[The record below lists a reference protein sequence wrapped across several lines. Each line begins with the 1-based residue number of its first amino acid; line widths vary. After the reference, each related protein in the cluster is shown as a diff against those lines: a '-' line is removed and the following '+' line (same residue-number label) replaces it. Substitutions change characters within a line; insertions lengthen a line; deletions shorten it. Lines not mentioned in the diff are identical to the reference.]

1 MGSMVLAGGASTQ
14 SRGRRPLPP
23 GAVRGETIAARG
35 VTETVRFDFE
45 DGHHER
51 RELLSWMGG
60 QAGLLFGASSDLLQL
75 PFDTFHLRETHGSY
89 GHFAEYILADALG
102 EVFDGYLASSDMAC
116 RFFQSGG
123 EACAAAVRIA
133 RAATGRDAIATS
145 GYHGAATDFAHRPEI
160 TGFTRADLE
169 LHRRFDFGHVDEMH
183 LAVRGYLDDGRP
195 AYSVPGHEYDLAVM
209 RSSACIMVEIPA
221 WDDEVD
227 ISTFLRAC
235 RSRADEYGIPL
246 IIDDVVCGFR
256 LALAGSCERYGVK
269 ADMVVLGKA
278 MSATGCVSA
287 LVGRADLVGRLGQD
301 VFYSTTFGGAPGP
314 CSVAAAM
321 VRWLVK
327 YREEVYG
334 KTTIHQ
340 SINIGEYVLIEP
352 GHLAT
357 IGRALKDGLN
367 ARGVKCIGQPERSI
381 VVFDTD
387 DEWLT
392 WCGRMIER
400 GVMIHRPNFP
410 TMAHTL
416 ADVEKTLRAVEAIR

>member
-1 MGSMVLAGGASTQ
+1 MDNKLTSFIPKPSTTGPLNTTASRQSAPKVQGAYNFLGVLGFLTLALSLVFVASAFVYRQIILSDIYKPCADNGTCGLAESLKRDRQ
-14 SRGRRPLPP
+14 NLG
-23 GAVRGETIAARG
+23 VET
-35 VTETVRFDFE
+35 
-45 DGHHER
+45 
-51 RELLSWMGG
+51 L
-60 QAGLLFGASSDLLQL
+60 
-75 PFDTFHLRETHGSY
+75 
-89 GHFAEYILADALG
+89 
-102 EVFDGYLASSDMAC
+102 
-116 RFFQSGG
+116 
-123 EACAAAVRIA
+123 
-133 RAATGRDAIATS
+133 
-145 GYHGAATDFAHRPEI
+145 
-160 TGFTRADLE
+160 TRAKRLE
-169 LHRRFDFGHVDEMH
+169 MKTANGDSLLNQHIIISPLFRQVLNTLTTEGMSYRQFDFGHVDEMH

-195 AYSVPGHEYDLAVM
+195 AYSIPGHEYAALAAT

-221 WDDEVD
+221 WDDEAD
-227 ISTFLRAC
+227 IATFLRAC

-334 KTTIHQ
+334 KTTINQ